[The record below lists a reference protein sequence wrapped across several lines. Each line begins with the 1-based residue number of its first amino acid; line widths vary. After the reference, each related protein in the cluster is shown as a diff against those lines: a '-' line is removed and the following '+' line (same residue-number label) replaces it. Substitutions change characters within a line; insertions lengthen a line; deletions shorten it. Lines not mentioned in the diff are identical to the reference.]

1 MSAEQPRP
9 GANGPICPLI
19 SLDAVLEELRT
30 VKDSVPT
37 VSTDLYEIGWRRAA
51 ARCTDAIAHRFLV
64 DEGFFPQ
71 PAVEPDGDPPL
82 THIQTC
88 ASWQS
93 NDPATACDC
102 DKQITPDADPL
113 ADTYGSRCDDDEV
126 VA

>member
-1 MSAEQPRP
+1 MAAATSTQP
-9 GANGPICPLI
+9 GPLRV
-19 SLDAVLEELRT
+19 DAVIQARMART
-30 VKDSVPT
+30 
-37 VSTDLYEIGWRRAA
+37 AA
-51 ARCTDAIAHRFLV
+51 VHEAATATL
-64 DEGFFPQ
+64 P
-71 PAVEPDGDPPL
+71 GDPPL
-82 THIQTC
+82 THIQIC